1 MVDGIRH
8 IVIDVA
14 VILAVSLMLTKVSK
28 EVSELLLMVVVV
40 VLASIPCPN
49 LFIIYYLSHY
59 LAIHYLQQKGHWTK
73 VLTTT
78 DL

>member
-28 EVSELLLMVVVV
+28 EISELLLMVVVV
-40 VLASIPCPN
+40 VLASIPWPN
-49 LFIIYYLSHY
+49 LVFR
-59 LAIHYLQQKGHWTK
+59 
-73 VLTTT
+73 
-78 DL
+78 

>member
-49 LFIIYYLSHY
+49 LFIIYYLYHY
-59 LAIHYLQQKGHWTK
+59 LAIHYLRTRFSYFCSSG
-73 VLTTT
+73 
-78 DL
+78 

>member
-49 LFIIYYLSHY
+49 LFIIYYLYH
-59 LAIHYLQQKGHWTK
+59 
-73 VLTTT
+73 
-78 DL
+78 

>member
-14 VILAVSLMLTKVSK
+14 VILAVSLMLSKVSK

-49 LFIIYYLSHY
+49 L
-59 LAIHYLQQKGHWTK
+59 
-73 VLTTT
+73 VLK
-78 DL
+78 